1 VALAI
6 GLFFAAGSA
15 MAGAKIKISDDSNFD
30 LGMRVQA
37 LWFATDDE
45 LDSADSGW
53 EDFDDFRIRRARLRL
68 KANVTKW
75 VTAFMQ
81 SDVAN
86 GADHKI
92 IDAWIKLNLHPWASL
107 IMGENMAPTQR
118 TNLTSS
124 GGLMTIDRPGLANKN
139 LTWGMNTRTRFNNSS
154 DSNNAVG
161 ANLAVVDTGSAP
173 DAVRDNGIT
182 LFGSGSLQEMLHLKY
197 YLGYYDGLQGSSGT
211 LTRKEDDERI
221 TARVQLNYGDP
232 EPGYFGLGTYVG
244 KKKTMAIGFFYDAQ
258 DSVGTYIDPTGAG
271 SPEAYDYSEWGV
283 DIFAEQPIGPGSLTF
298 DAQYT
303 DLDLDGSNPQS
314 EGDGFYVQAGYFINN
329 WQPWVMYE
337 QWDSEMDATDA
348 SNFLGSSLLED
359 RGTIDTFRIGLTYF
373 IKGHNANIKIGYEK
387 YSSDEDI
394 ISGEDDLSTFLI
406 GWYMTY

>member
-37 LWFATDDE
+37 QWWTSDVD
-45 LDSADSGW
+45 LDPADSGW
-53 EDFDDFRIRRARLRL
+53 ESQDDFQIRRLRLRL

-75 VTAFMQ
+75 VTAFLQ
-81 SDVAN
+81 TD
-86 GADHKI
+86 GADGQI
-92 IDAWIKLNLHPWASL
+92 GGDDWAVIDAWIKLNLHPWFSL
-107 IMGENMAPTQR
+107 IMGENMAPTMR

-124 GGLMTIDRPGLANKN
+124 GGLMAMDRPGLANRN
-139 LTWGMNTRTRFNNSS
+139 LTWGLGARARFNSTWIAGSRSS
-154 DSNNAVG
+154 G
-161 ANLAVVDTGSAP
+161 LGSAP
-173 DAVRDNGIT
+173 NAVRDTGIT
-182 LFGSGSLQEMLHLKY
+182 AFGSGSLQEMVHLKY
-197 YLGYYDGLQGSSGT
+197 YLGYADGLQGGVSG
-211 LTRKEDDERI
+211 EDDERI

-244 KKKTMAIGFFYDAQ
+244 KKKTMAIGFFYDQQ
-258 DSVGTYIDPTGAG
+258 DNIGPDPVDPTKGA
-271 SPEAYDYSEWGV
+271 DYSEWGV

-303 DLDLDGSNPQS
+303 DLDLDETNPNV

-329 WQPWVMYE
+329 WQPWIMYE
-337 QWDSEMDATDA
+337 EWDSEADSTSFPLTPDE
-348 SNFLGSSLLED
+348 GSGDS
-359 RGTIDTFRIGLTYF
+359 FRIGLTYF
-373 IKGHNANIKIGYEK
+373 IKGHNANIKVGYEQV
-387 YSSDEDI
+387 SSDEDI
-394 ISGEDDLSTFLI
+394 ITGEDDISTFMI